1 MATHEH
7 HTRERGRD
15 VAGASAREQYR
26 AELALT
32 RRSRL
37 IWRAVKAAAPAL
49 LVGVLLDWRTGLIF
63 GLSVAAGD
71 WAYCYRTSSAASWRK
86 GAGGERRTGRL
97 LAPLAAEGYTVMHD
111 RAIPRSRAN
120 IDHLVI
126 GPSGVWVVDSKAW
139 HRRTSI
145 SGHGAKLWIGG
156 CPATSLVRACE
167 FETSAVTAALARVTG
182 RPVRVQALVAVHGA
196 RLPRWG
202 GPLVVGGVM
211 LMRAR
216 AVRRWIRN
224 APQVLD
230 VTEAAALAELLD
242 VAFPRYTNAGG

>member
-7 HTRERGRD
+7 HTRQRD
-15 VAGASAREQYR
+15 VAGASARKQYR

-32 RRSRL
+32 HRSRL
-37 IWRAVKAAAPAL
+37 IWRAVKAAVPAVI
-49 LVGVLLDWRTGLIF
+49 VGILLDWRVGLLLALVI
-63 GLSVAAGD
+63 AAAD
-71 WAYCYRTSSAASWRK
+71 WGHCYRTTSAASWRK
-86 GAGGERRTGRL
+86 GAGGERRTARL
-97 LAPLAAEGYTVMHD
+97 LAPLAAKGYTLMHD

-139 HRRTSI
+139 HRKTSI

-156 CPATSLVRACE
+156 RPATSLVQACE

-182 RPVRVQALVAVHGA
+182 RPVRVQALMAVHGA

-230 VTEAAALAELLD
+230 RVEAAALAEVLD
-242 VAFPRYTNAGG
+242 RRFPRYTNMAG